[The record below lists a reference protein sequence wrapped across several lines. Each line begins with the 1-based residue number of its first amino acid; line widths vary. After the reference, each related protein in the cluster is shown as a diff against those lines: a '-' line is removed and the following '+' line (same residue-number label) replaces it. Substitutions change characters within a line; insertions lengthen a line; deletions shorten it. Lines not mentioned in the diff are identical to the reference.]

1 MSESASSGG
10 SRLPPT
16 MVDNRFTRPLEFA
29 MPLWKRIDG
38 LSGLL
43 AALVF
48 IVSVAVFG
56 ASLEGYSQSRHPV
69 ALLGASGVPHALA
82 FNLLGWVLP
91 GLLAT
96 AVALRVLVHLPV
108 ASHWSSRVAGQ
119 LLLLA
124 GMAFAG
130 MGLLPL
136 DVEALEG
143 PASQAHASAWMVW
156 ALAFVAGT
164 LMFGVSIWRRWPAL
178 GALAIACG
186 MVAALGGF
194 ALQGVVPAPLAQR
207 VAFASWAAWLALVL
221 PVMRARGDHH

>member
-1 MSESASSGG
+1 
-10 SRLPPT
+10 
-16 MVDNRFTRPLEFA
+16 MVDNRFTRPLESA
-29 MPLWKRIDG
+29 MPFWKRFDG

-48 IVSVAVFG
+48 IVSVAAFG

-82 FNLLGWVLP
+82 FNLFGWVLP

-96 AVALRVLVHLPV
+96 AVALRVLMHLP
-108 ASHWSSRVAGQ
+108 AGSRWSLRVAGQ

-124 GMAFAG
+124 GVAFAAL
-130 MGLLPL
+130 GLLPL
-136 DVEALEG
+136 DVGALEG

-156 ALAFVAGT
+156 ALAFIVGT
-164 LMFGVSIWRRWPAL
+164 LMFGVGVWRRSPAL
-178 GALAIACG
+178 GVLAIACG
-186 MVAALGGF
+186 AVAALGGF

-207 VAFASWAAWLALVL
+207 VAFAGWAVWLALVL
-221 PVMRARGDHH
+221 PVMRARDDRR